1 MLELTVPWPCA
12 AHWKSTNS
20 TFLARTSMEEEHIH
34 LSLEHK
40 KYGNAAGM
48 LPKLSGS
55 EEKHI
60 RIIGYHRLETNYCE

>member
-1 MLELTVPWPCA
+1 
-12 AHWKSTNS
+12 
-20 TFLARTSMEEEHIH
+20 MEEEHIH

-48 LPKLSGS
+48 LPKLSES

-60 RIIGYHRLETNYCE
+60 RIIGYHKLETNYCE